1 VAMYIAHHEVDI
13 PLQEI
18 GERMDGRSHST
29 VLYSCDRVGDLMKTE
44 SQVRRDVQAILRALA
59 PERSPAERPRQP
71 EEHDRA
77 G

>member
-1 VAMYIAHHEVDI
+1 MYIAHHEVDI

-29 VLYSCDRVGDLMKTE
+29 VLYSCDRVADLMKTE
-44 SQVRRDVQAILRALA
+44 SQVRREVQAILRALA
-59 PERSPAERPRQP
+59 PARPSTKRARQP
-71 EEHDRA
+71 EESGPA